1 MVWEGSSSILPV
13 ASTLLT
19 LLSVSF
25 GVLLQYLV
33 STAQIKRQQAE
44 RGRTLLRE
52 KLEELSTTIEQFRDG
67 VNTGTMSL
75 LEFGL
80 TGRLREE
87 ETGMKKFPRLKMLV
101 RFYAPSLAPM
111 LESLQKVWVSYGE
124 AWPGVVDSR
133 KLGDA
138 ETRRAMIPVVS
149 CWEQI
154 SKHCDELQ
162 SALVKLLRE
171 TLP

>member
-1 MVWEGSSSILPV
+1 MVWEGSSSILTV

-80 TGRLREE
+80 TGRLR
-87 ETGMKKFPRLKMLV
+87 
-101 RFYAPSLAPM
+101 
-111 LESLQKVWVSYGE
+111 
-124 AWPGVVDSR
+124 
-133 KLGDA
+133 
-138 ETRRAMIPVVS
+138 
-149 CWEQI
+149 
-154 SKHCDELQ
+154 
-162 SALVKLLRE
+162 
-171 TLP
+171 

>member
-1 MVWEGSSSILPV
+1 
-13 ASTLLT
+13 
-19 LLSVSF
+19 
-25 GVLLQYLV
+25 
-33 STAQIKRQQAE
+33 
-44 RGRTLLRE
+44 
-52 KLEELSTTIEQFRDG
+52 
-67 VNTGTMSL
+67 
-75 LEFGL
+75 
-80 TGRLREE
+80 
-87 ETGMKKFPRLKMLV
+87 MLV